1 MLPAATPPNAIVFGS
16 GYITM
21 AQMRT
26 AGLWLNLAGLVLLT
40 AFTCWIA
47 LPLFG
52 VDPRH

>member
-1 MLPAATPPNAIVFGS
+1 MLPAATPPNAIVS

-40 AFTCWIA
+40 AFTYWIA